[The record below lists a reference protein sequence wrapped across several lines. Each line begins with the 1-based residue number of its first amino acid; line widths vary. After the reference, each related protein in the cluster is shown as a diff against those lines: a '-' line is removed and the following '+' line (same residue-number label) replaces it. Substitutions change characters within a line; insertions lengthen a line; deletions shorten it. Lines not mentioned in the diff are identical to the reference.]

1 MGSVDTLLAHKGGR
15 LKKGDNFPDQNVVDL
30 IVALAK
36 TYGLKV
42 DCSQMHEPVPI
53 ASDVTTD
60 GGRTIVRGHKTSA
73 LFVQNLIRC
82 RRLRARYF
90 DGDLFAD
97 TACDILLDLN
107 MAAARTMRPVSIS
120 TLSIRIAVPGH
131 TTPDKRPL

>member
-53 ASDVTTD
+53 ASDVTTA
-60 GGRTIVRGHKTSA
+60 GGRTIVRGHKTRA

-82 RRLRARYF
+82 RRLRRSEEHTSELQSLMRNSYAVF
-90 DGDLFAD
+90 
-97 TACDILLDLN
+97 CLN
-107 MAAARTMRPVSIS
+107 KN
-120 TLSIRIAVPGH
+120 
-131 TTPDKRPL
+131 TTPINN

>member
-1 MGSVDTLLAHKGGR
+1 MIRRPPRYTRTDTLFPYTTLFRSKIMGSVDTLLAHKGGR

-53 ASDVTTD
+53 ASDVTTA
-60 GGRTIVRGHKTSA
+60 GGRTIVRGHKTRA

-82 RRLRARYF
+82 RRLR
-90 DGDLFAD
+90 
-97 TACDILLDLN
+97 
-107 MAAARTMRPVSIS
+107 
-120 TLSIRIAVPGH
+120 
-131 TTPDKRPL
+131 DKIGRAHV

>member
-53 ASDVTTD
+53 ASDVTTA
-60 GGRTIVRGHKTSA
+60 GGRTIVRGHKTRA

-82 RRLRARYF
+82 RRLRDRYF

-97 TACDILLDLN
+97 PARDMLLDLLLAEERN
-107 MAAARTMRPVSIS
+107 TRPVDRKSVGS
-120 TLSIRIAVPGH
+120 GKRGAVRVESG
-131 TTPDKRPL
+131 